1 MGLNGRNKIKMKVI
15 LRETHEKLGEAGSI
29 VNVAKGYARN
39 FLIPKKIALEYSKSS
54 LKILEEEKKIKEVR
68 KNKEKRVAEQLGIQL
83 NKVSLTASVRVGEED
98 RVFGTVTS
106 QDIANLLKEKGF
118 DIDKKKILLENPIKA
133 LGIYTIK
140 IKLHSEVETSVKLWV
155 VKE

>member
-1 MGLNGRNKIKMKVI
+1 MKVI

-98 RVFGTVTS
+98 RVFGTVTT

>member
-98 RVFGTVTS
+98 RVFGTVTT

>member
-1 MGLNGRNKIKMKVI
+1 MKVI

-98 RVFGTVTS
+98 RVFGTVTT

-118 DIDKKKILLENPIKA
+118 NIDKKKILLEDPIKA

-140 IKLHSEVETSVKLWV
+140 IKLHSEVETSLKLWV

>member
-15 LRETHEKLGEAGSI
+15 IRETHEKLGEAGSI

-98 RVFGTVTS
+98 RVFGTVTT